1 VKAVLRERK
10 VVVTRV
16 NLVKPVVKVEKVVME
31 DLLVVMVANRN
42 LAEMVEILVLQ

>member
-16 NLVKPVVKVEKVVME
+16 KMVKPVVKVEKVVME
-31 DLLVVMVANRN
+31 DLLAEMVANRN
-42 LAEMVEILVLQ
+42 LVEMVEILVLQ